1 MPRSSVWHPYAFVIF
16 ASIATPAEPKGG
28 AVEYV
33 VTVDGIS
40 RNYLVFA
47 PKRFDKPLPMVLAL
61 HEGGSKARQ
70 MEQYT
75 RFNDLAAK
83 EGFLVVY
90 PEAVEG
96 NWNDGR
102 GMPGVRAEQESIDD
116 VKFVRTV

>member
-1 MPRSSVWHPYAFVIF
+1 MPRFCLASLAVVIF

-28 AVEYV
+28 AVGHS

-61 HEGGSKARQ
+61 HGGGSNARQ
-70 MEQYT
+70 MERYT

-83 EGFLVVY
+83 RGSWSPIPRQSMETGTTVV
-90 PEAVEG
+90 ASQG
-96 NWNDGR
+96 
-102 GMPGVRAEQESIDD
+102 
-116 VKFVRTV
+116 